1 MTNDA
6 TRTNAGGLPTI
17 DRSASLARQ
26 AQLSAFIDK
35 VMEPQQLLST
45 DERIEAAIEEI
56 KLSYWEKWP
65 DAPIYIRD
73 LDKIDSGMV
82 IIMTHVDNQAP
93 RSIEHERVGAVWRAK
108 GGERHMKGGE
118 A

>member
-6 TRTNAGGLPTI
+6 ARAKAEGLPAI

-35 VMEPQQLLST
+35 VMEPQQLLSP
-45 DERIEAAIEEI
+45 DERIEVAIEEI
-56 KLSYWEKWP
+56 KLAYREKWP

-73 LDKIDSGMV
+73 LDKVDSGMV

-93 RSIEHERVGAVWRAK
+93 CSIEHERVGAGWRAK
-108 GGERHMKGGE
+108 GGERHMKGG
-118 A
+118 AA

>member
-6 TRTNAGGLPTI
+6 PRARPGDVPSI
-17 DRSASLARQ
+17 DRTASLVRQ

-35 VMEPQQLLST
+35 VMEPQPLLSP
-45 DERIEAAIEEI
+45 DGRIEAAIEEI
-56 KLSYWEKWP
+56 KLAFREKWP

-73 LDKIDSGMV
+73 LDKIDSGMM
-82 IIMTHVDNQAP
+82 IIMTHVDKQVP
-93 RSIEHERVGAVWRAK
+93 GSIEHERVGAGWRAK
-108 GGERHMKGGE
+108 GGEWHVKGGE